1 MIEANRFRLGLFV
14 IIGIVVFIVAL
25 FIFGLSEIFMPKAK
39 FVTLF
44 AESVQG
50 LDAGSPVKYKGAT
63 IGSVTKVTIRIKDKL
78 IRVDMNINPET
89 LSMETDSYRHWR
101 QQFYT
106 FFRQELKLGLRC
118 RLAYAG
124 ITGMKYIDLDYY
136 SQDKTEQSKIK
147 PLLDKGNDFL
157 YIPSQPSVFNDM
169 LTMVSSSLEKI
180 SKIKFE
186 KLSNELSAT
195 IKALQTLIDNPKLSK
210 TIDQLERTS
219 VNIEKGTAEFSKIFT
234 EKELRAFLDRWHK
247 TLDAVDQLLVSS
259 KQQLE
264 AAEVKETSA
273 EFRKAAAALINL
285 KKSMQESLDK
295 FDIMLGAV
303 TQLSR
308 SLESDPSSIIRGKSE
323 APLEF
328 PLEKTTEK

>member
-1 MIEANRFRLGLFV
+1 
-14 IIGIVVFIVAL
+14 
-25 FIFGLSEIFMPKAK
+25 MPKAR

-89 LSMETDSYRHWR
+89 LSMETDSYQHWR

-136 SQDKTEQSKIK
+136 TRDKTEQSKIK
-147 PLLDKGNDFL
+147 PLLDKGHDFL

-219 VNIEKGTAEFSKIFT
+219 VNIEKGTAELLTNQLPEVEIFKPERIEHT
-234 EKELRAFLDRWHK
+234 IKKQPENWGNDIAELETYFVSIELRVRN
-247 TLDAVDQLLVSS
+247 Q
-259 KQQLE
+259 
-264 AAEVKETSA
+264 
-273 EFRKAAAALINL
+273 
-285 KKSMQESLDK
+285 K
-295 FDIMLGAV
+295 F
-303 TQLSR
+303 
-308 SLESDPSSIIRGKSE
+308 
-323 APLEF
+323 
-328 PLEKTTEK
+328 